1 MAFNTIQPMFG
12 TGTFYTP
19 QSNFFVDYMYTRVA
33 LTNKKN
39 QELARFEL
47 DEQATK
53 ERGLKDEE
61 IRLRQNITKLQ
72 NNLLNREQASISK
85 RQAMTKKSASG
96 ARDQSAAK
104 ARQFKLI
111 KETKDTYTK
120 YEEGEQANWDDGQ
133 GRAARAEATMSVQ
146 GTNFLAG
153 IKTGFAANPNYFDT
167 NDGRSQDAM
176 VAYWNTLSGGA
187 NPDDKSPK
195 GEKGGTLFVKAYLA
209 IRKDYGVDAAE
220 SFKTAVYTDKIVGQA
235 LWDEPVLGGFRSNSS
250 EERLRLYGKAE
261 HQRAL
266 SEIRTRR
273 DEELA
278 DIPTLGGPGGS
289 SSSSST
295 GPAPG
300 LESNV
305 TTDKTNQLIKEY
317 EARLADVMA
326 EREAQE
332 GKRGDILER
341 RLGRK
346 SFAQSLTPFE
356 YVDEDVQSILDEVLG
371 IEDEDVRRETL
382 EESRM
387 MISGARGKIANE
399 FVENQV
405 LNETAIRG
413 QYGFA
418 RDRMGSALQE
428 MHQADA
434 AAVSL
439 RAQLKALQAGAAPE
453 DLEAASPQIEA
464 LVANIN
470 RQERRALK
478 AEQQHDLYGQINDQ
492 LKPLVGSERGVAA
505 EWSSMGPRERLL
517 VIQSLNAGAIGKASV
532 YEDTIST
539 TRQEIQLL
547 EEQVRDIESDVGPR
561 PEPRRRRGQ
570 VGPGG
575 LGREGSRLGTGL
587 EAPTNFE
594 KNDHAMA
601 ALQELEDNKAAL
613 QSLLV
618 AQNQHLTFSGEATGA
633 IDFLVENDPAYRI
646 EPPVS
651 RGLGTEAPAS
661 AVLTPDE
668 EETMFKAAG
677 DIGQEEGKAEGV
689 ELGEKAR
696 RGQVETE
703 ARDLGVE
710 RVVKRL
716 GEIAGEPES
725 EAGDEEIE
733 DLGDFLGRKEA
744 KLEARPESEDVAE
757 AGDRVTVPEEELEEP
772 DYTYEL
778 RTTGEEPNREL
789 VLQGLTSEK
798 GPNLGGRGAPDK
810 VKLGRDFREDET
822 FDVAPSPPPEPEEDE
837 ESDLPDFPS
846 VVGEIGVGEDFTPGG
861 FEFKSI
867 DPSEIEMDPPTKK
880 PGGEPKITADSDKEP
895 ELWQEQYDTYIDWVL
910 QDVGDSLVPTEPPA
924 APAPA
929 TPPAKKRPPPQA
941 KKRPPAPPPIQTPSP
956 SYFPERIPVK
966 DDSGALTQRGV
977 IDSLRARGTDA
988 KSILSHLSK
997 GFQLSHELVDAVE
1010 NQTQNVE
1017 FQTKLKKLSP
1027 EDQEKWEGIWRSMT
1041 DWRENRA
1048 PPRDDDLLQNSMP
1061 EGT

>member
-1 MAFNTIQPMFG
+1 MFG
-12 TGTFYTP
+12 NGTFYTP
-19 QSNFFVDYMYTRVA
+19 QSNFFVDYMYTRIA

-111 KETKDTYTK
+111 EEIEDK
-120 YEEGEQANWDDGQ
+120 YKKIEEGEQAKWDKGQ
-133 GRAARAEATMSVQ
+133 SRAARADGVMSVG

-153 IKTGFAANPNYFDT
+153 IKTGVDNYKKKNANYWDT
-167 NDGRSQDAM
+167 NNGSAQKAL
-176 VAYWNTLSGGA
+176 VSYWNTLSGNA
-187 NPDDKSPK
+187 NPNDKSSK
-195 GEKGGTLFVKAYLA
+195 GEEHGALFVKAYLA

-220 SFKTAVYTDKIVGQA
+220 SFKFAVYTDKVPVGEV

-250 EERLRLYGKAE
+250 EERLKLYGDAE

-266 SEIRTRR
+266 SEIRTRN
-273 DEELA
+273 DEALA
-278 DIPTLGGPGGS
+278 RVPTLDGPGGS

-305 TTDKTNQLIKEY
+305 TTDKTNRLIKEY

-326 EREAQE
+326 ERKAQE

-346 SFAQSLTPFE
+346 SFAQSMTPFE

-382 EESRM
+382 DESRM

-428 MHQADA
+428 MAQADA

-439 RAQLKALQAGAAPE
+439 RGQLKELEESVSRDPE
-453 DLEAASPQIEA
+453 LLDILNPQIEA

-505 EWSSMGPRERLL
+505 EWSAMGPRERLL
-517 VIQSLNAGAIGKASV
+517 VIQSLNAGAIGQASV
-532 YEDTIST
+532 DEDTIST
-539 TRQEIQLL
+539 TREEIQLL
-547 EEQVRDIESDVGPR
+547 EQEVRDMESDVGPR
-561 PEPRRRRGQ
+561 TDWE
-570 VGPGG
+570 
-575 LGREGSRLGTGL
+575 LLD
-587 EAPTNFE
+587 N
-594 KNDHAMA
+594 NDAIMA

-613 QSLLV
+613 QALLV
-618 AQNQHLTFSGEATGA
+618 KQNQHLTFSGEATGA

-661 AVLTPDE
+661 AVLTQDE
-668 EETMFKAAG
+668 EEAMFKAAG
-677 DIGQEEGKAEGV
+677 DIGQEEGKAEGE
-689 ELGEKAR
+689 ELGEKAAQLQSSVGEREYGLEGPLGGKRGSVDGLFPYDLKGLR
-696 RGQVETE
+696 REGGLAEEMTGLSVDEKE
-703 ARDLGVE
+703 L
-710 RVVKRL
+710 
-716 GEIAGEPES
+716 PES
-725 EAGDEEIE
+725 
-733 DLGDFLGRKEA
+733 DF
-744 KLEARPESEDVAE
+744 
-757 AGDRVTVPEEELEEP
+757 TF
-772 DYTYEL
+772 EL
-778 RTTGEEPNREL
+778 RTPGEEPNREL
-789 VLQGLTSEK
+789 VLPGLTSEK

-810 VKLGRDFREDET
+810 VNLGSSQKDLVKQVYGDDTLR
-822 FDVAPSPPPEPEEDE
+822 VAPSPEPEEDDLDSVEKLIE
-837 ESDLPDFPS
+837 EISGALKPGGFQFQPIDTSRIKVEDTPEQKPPALAKTPQIQTPSSSYFPEQKPPALARTPQIQTPLS
-846 VVGEIGVGEDFTPGG
+846 SYFPEPRQPAFTPGG
-861 FEFKSI
+861 A
-867 DPSEIEMDPPTKK
+867 M
-880 PGGEPKITADSDKEP
+880 
-895 ELWQEQYDTYIDWVL
+895 
-910 QDVGDSLVPTEPPA
+910 
-924 APAPA
+924 
-929 TPPAKKRPPPQA
+929 
-941 KKRPPAPPPIQTPSP
+941 
-956 SYFPERIPVK
+956 
-966 DDSGALTQRGV
+966 TQRGV
-977 IDSLRARGTDA
+977 VDVVRAIGPNPESQLR
-988 KSILSHLSK
+988 HLGK
-997 GFQLSHELVDAVE
+997 GFQHSIELVDAVKE
-1010 NQTQNVE
+1010 VANNYE
-1017 FQTKLKKLSP
+1017 FDQKLKELSD
-1027 EDQEKWEGIWRSMT
+1027 EDQARWAMLRNTMNEWYMLNSPAEPT
-1041 DWRENRA
+1041 NDE
-1048 PPRDDDLLQNSMP
+1048 LLQNSMP
-1061 EGT
+1061 EGI